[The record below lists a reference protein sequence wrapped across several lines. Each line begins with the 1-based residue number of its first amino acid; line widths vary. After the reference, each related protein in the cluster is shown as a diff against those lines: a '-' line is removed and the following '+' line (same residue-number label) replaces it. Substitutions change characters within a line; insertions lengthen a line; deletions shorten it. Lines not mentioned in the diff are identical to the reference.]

1 MKPTIASE
9 RRIWSR
15 TTFSFKE
22 ATPKNSTNTPLKV
35 KRFGGFKHLN
45 ESATGE
51 IVERRELSGVKLEPQ
66 NRNKAALLIFQLT
79 VLIRNDSFKT
89 VLYNLYLITT

>member
-9 RRIWSR
+9 QRIGSR

-22 ATPKNSTNTPLKV
+22 TTPKNSTNTPLKV
-35 KRFGGFKHLN
+35 NDLGSFNRLN

-51 IVERRELSGVKLEPQ
+51 IIEKRERSGVKHEQQ
-66 NRNKAALLIFQLT
+66 NQNKTALLIFQLT
-79 VLIRNDSFKT
+79 PN
-89 VLYNLYLITT
+89 